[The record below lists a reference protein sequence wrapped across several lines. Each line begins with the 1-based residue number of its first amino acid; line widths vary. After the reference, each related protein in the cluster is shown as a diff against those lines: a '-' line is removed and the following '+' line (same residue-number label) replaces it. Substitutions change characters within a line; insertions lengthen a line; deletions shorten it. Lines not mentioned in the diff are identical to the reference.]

1 MGTARVKQPWINKG
15 LAFSSRSMSRFKPAS
30 VRFGNH
36 EARNSRTHSWESM
49 VGLLD
54 GKRTSGEK
62 PPCDGSGG
70 DAKSILRT
78 QSRVAPL
85 GKRATKWQG
94 MERSVP
100 QQPGKTR
107 APKSGAKSAVA
118 PEQTACV
125 RGGQK
130 TPPFAGA
137 KRRGRNR
144 EEAN

>member
-1 MGTARVKQPWINKG
+1 
-15 LAFSSRSMSRFKPAS
+15 
-30 VRFGNH
+30 
-36 EARNSRTHSWESM
+36 
-49 VGLLD
+49 
-54 GKRTSGEK
+54 
-62 PPCDGSGG
+62 G

-144 EEAN
+144 EEANTRKEVNRPEESWQPFFLENLMTCQ